1 MPITRCPDQSDDSLE
16 EFYQW
21 IGTTPA
27 ADAVGTAEAMLQLIT
42 ELNLLFKQTQL
53 WGVTSHAKL
62 HLQNCP
68 DTAAKSYVSVIGFNI
83 TGYVWYAISYQLPVY
98 KRPWP
103 NAQVTGEVD
112 SLARAVDYL
121 LIAMRE
127 SEGWLGNEELAKLL
141 TERNL

>member
-27 ADAVGTAEAMLQLIT
+27 SDAIGTADAMLQLIT
-42 ELNLLFKQTQL
+42 ELNKLFKQTQL
-53 WGVTSHAKL
+53 WGTTSHAKL
-62 HLQNCP
+62 HLQNYP
-68 DTAAKSYVSVIGFNI
+68 HTAARSYVSVIGFSI
-83 TGYVWYAISYQLPVY
+83 TELVCYNISYQLPAH

-103 NAQVTGEVD
+103 NAQVIGEAE
-112 SLARAVDYL
+112 SLNKAIDYL

-127 SEGWLGNEELAKLL
+127 SEGWLENNELKKLL
-141 TERNL
+141 AERSL